1 MVKYGSHGLEARSS
15 SHTGP
20 TSIFEGMSLD
30 KYTAEPDPST
40 GEIPEKYEN
49 ESYCYYP
56 FPKQA
61 LVFMCL

>member
-1 MVKYGSHGLEARSS
+1 MSHGLEAQSS

-49 ESYCYYP
+49 VSYG
-56 FPKQA
+56 
-61 LVFMCL
+61 